1 MPEPS
6 IVHNT
11 FTVERNYPSP
21 RERVFAAFS
30 EAAEKILWYAAGDL
44 RQVDEYSLDF
54 RVGGAEK
61 LRARLKPGTPFPGA
75 VLFYDNRFEDIVA
88 NERIVITST
97 MTFVDKRVSSSLET
111 FEFLVTEEGTNLIFT
126 HQGAFFPGSDGPER
140 REAGWRALLDRLG
153 AELAK

>member
-11 FTVERNYPSP
+11 FTVERAYPSP
-21 RERVFAAFS
+21 PERVFAAFA
-30 EAAEKILWYAAGDL
+30 EAAEKIQWYAAGDL

-54 RVGGAEK
+54 KVGGAEK

-75 VLFYDNRFEDIVA
+75 VLFYDNRFEDIVT
-88 NERIVITST
+88 NERIVMTST

-111 FEFLVTEEGTNLIFT
+111 FEFHETSEGTNLIFT

-153 AELAK
+153 AELTK